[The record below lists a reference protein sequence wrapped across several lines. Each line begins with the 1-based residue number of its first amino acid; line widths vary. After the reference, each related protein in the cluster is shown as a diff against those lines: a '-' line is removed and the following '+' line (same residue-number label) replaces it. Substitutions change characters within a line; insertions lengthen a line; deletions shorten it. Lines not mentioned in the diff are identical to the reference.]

1 MNVRIKKEYIMKIRL
16 IDPLEVKES
25 FIDEQK
31 EKLEKLGHEFIADNK
46 SAKDDQEKIERLK
59 DADIAIITN
68 KPLSKNV
75 LENTDLELV
84 DVAFTGVDHIDL
96 DTCKE
101 KNIKVLNASGYS
113 DDSVAELVIGL
124 TIGVLRKFGQN
135 RENIFENKNN
145 PLIGSLIK
153 GKTFGVIGTGNIGK
167 KLIELLSVF
176 GCKIIAYSR
185 TEKEDIKKLGVEYVS
200 LEELLKSSD
209 IVSLHIPNNKDT
221 KKFMGQKELNL
232 MKEGAVLINCARGA
246 VVDND
251 YLAKLLNEDKL
262 YAGIDVFD
270 MEPPLPED
278 YALRN
283 AKNVIL
289 TNHVAFYTQEAMQI
303 RAEIVFDNLYKY
315 LEGTIQNEIKL

>member
-1 MNVRIKKEYIMKIRL
+1 MKISL

-25 FIDEQK
+25 YIEEQK
-31 EKLEKLGHEFIADNK
+31 EKLEKLGHEFIYYTE
-46 SAKDDQEKIERLK
+46 SAKDEDEKIERLK

-68 KPLSKNV
+68 KPVSRKV
-75 LENTDLELV
+75 IENTKLELI
-84 DVAFTGVDHIDL
+84 DVAFTGVDHVDL
-96 DTCKE
+96 DACKE
-101 KNIKVLNASGYS
+101 NNIKVLNASGYS

-124 TIGVLRKFGQN
+124 TIGVLRKFNQN
-135 RENIFENKNN
+135 RGNIFDKENNY
-145 PLIGSLIK
+145 LLGSLIK

-167 KLIELLSVF
+167 KLIEFLQVF

-185 TEKEDIKKLGVEYVS
+185 TEKEDIKALGVEYVD
-200 LEELLKSSD
+200 LETLLKESD
-209 IVSLHIPNNKDT
+209 IVSLHIPNNKET
-221 KKFMGQKELNL
+221 KHFIGKAELNL

-262 YAGIDVFD
+262 RAGIDVFD

-278 YALRN
+278 YPLRN

-289 TNHVAFYTQEAMQI
+289 TNHVAFYTEEAMQI
-303 RAEIVFDNLYKY
+303 RADIVFDNLYSY
-315 LEGTIQNEIKL
+315 LKGEIKNEIKL

>member
-1 MNVRIKKEYIMKIRL
+1 MKISL

-25 FIDEQK
+25 YIEEQK
-31 EKLEKLGHEFIADNK
+31 EKLEKLGHEFTYYTE
-46 SAKDDQEKIERLK
+46 SAKDEDEKIERLK

-68 KPLSKNV
+68 KPASRKV
-75 LENTDLELV
+75 IENTKLELI
-84 DVAFTGVDHIDL
+84 DVAFTGVDHVDL
-96 DTCKE
+96 DACKE
-101 KNIKVLNASGYS
+101 NNIKVLNASGYS

-124 TIGVLRKFGQN
+124 TIGVLRKFNQN
-135 RENIFENKNN
+135 RGNIFDKENNY
-145 PLIGSLIK
+145 LLGSLIK

-167 KLIELLSVF
+167 KLIELLQVF

-185 TEKEDIKKLGVEYVS
+185 TEKEDIKALGVEYVD
-200 LEELLKSSD
+200 LETLLKESD
-209 IVSLHIPNNKDT
+209 IVSLHIPNNKET
-221 KKFMGQKELNL
+221 KHFLGKAELDL

-262 YAGIDVFD
+262 RAGIDVFD

-278 YALRN
+278 YSLRN

-289 TNHVAFYTQEAMQI
+289 TNHVAFYTEEAMQI
-303 RAEIVFDNLYKY
+303 RADIVFDNLYSY
-315 LEGTIQNEIKL
+315 LKGEIKNEIKLWLGQK